1 MAGTFEAFIRAQA
14 ALGEAELVP
23 EISLHL
29 ATDSHDIFQAAEN
42 FSRPAEQRFPPYWA
56 FAWPG
61 GQAMAR
67 YILDNAAMFA
77 DARVVDIGS
86 GSGIAAIAAALA
98 GARHVVAADI
108 DPISAAAIGLNAA
121 ANGCADRIEATTRDL
136 LGDLPDADVIL
147 ISDLVYEPELKTR
160 VGAFLE
166 MAAVAGRTLLL
177 GDRMSARQPS
187 NGMEEIARYG
197 ARLVPP
203 LSDEEVIGARVW
215 QFRQRAVTA
224 SHEMSRPGSRRP
236 E

>member
-1 MAGTFEAFIRAQA
+1 MAVAFEAFVRAQA

-23 EISLHL
+23 EISLYL
-29 ATDSHDIFQAAEN
+29 ATESHDIFQAAET
-42 FSRPAEQRFPPYWA
+42 FERRPEQRFPPYWA

-67 YILDNAAMFA
+67 YILDNAALVA
-77 DARVVDIGS
+77 GARVVDIGS

-108 DPISAAAIGLNAA
+108 DPISAAAIALNAA

-136 LGDLPDADVIL
+136 LGALPDADVIL
-147 ISDLVYEPELKTR
+147 ISDLVYEPELQTR

-177 GDRMSARQPS
+177 GDRMSARQPA

-203 LSDEEVIGARVW
+203 LSDQEVIGARVW
-215 QFRQRAVTA
+215 QFKPRGAKTSQELPR
-224 SHEMSRPGSRRP
+224 HRSRRP
-236 E
+236 T